1 MDLQGVNRSTAESRC
16 QEFASILT
24 NPEPA
29 TNTQHLIGP
38 DSRGPTHALPKDP
51 IYENVTYATE
61 SPTLLLQLKAIA
73 ASIFCA
79 DVAW

>member
-1 MDLQGVNRSTAESRC
+1 M
-16 QEFASILT
+16 LT
-24 NPEPA
+24 NPEPT

-61 SPTLLLQLKAIA
+61 SPTLLLQFEAIA
-73 ASIFCA
+73 ASIFLRGRSLVTP
-79 DVAW
+79 DLLLRSQWRLLWH